1 MTKDAQHRSTAPP
14 HQQALLAR
22 ILQAVESADGALPF
36 DAFMELVLYAPG
48 LGYYTTG
55 SVKLGA
61 AGDFVTAPEIS
72 PLFARCLAAQVAEVF
87 DQLTLRQQNSEKLAP
102 RAADILEFGAGSGIL
117 AADLLEELAR
127 LKRLPDRYLILELS
141 PDLAARQRDILR
153 ERLPELVNRVHWI
166 SQLPEHFNGVM
177 LANEVLDAM
186 PVHRFRI
193 KENGDAEEL
202 FITEW
207 QAGGLQI
214 IAGPIRSPGLAEAIR
229 ILQAQGLANTHGYES
244 EINLRM
250 GPWMRALAESLSA
263 GMALLIDYG
272 YPRAEYYLPERDQG
286 TLLCHY
292 RHQAHADPL
301 AYLGL
306 QDITAHVD
314 FTALAQ
320 AGLDAGLQLAGYST
334 QANFLLGCGLDQRLA
349 EASQNP
355 DELLTLAAGAK
366 QLVLPSAMGERF
378 QVMAFTRSLTP
389 PGSGWCGFSSRDL
402 SARL

>member
-1 MTKDAQHRSTAPP
+1 MTQDAKHPSTASR
-14 HQQALLAR
+14 HQQALLQQ
-22 ILQAVESADGALPF
+22 ILQAIEAADDALPF

-48 LGYYTTG
+48 HGYYTAG
-55 SVKLGA
+55 AEKLGA

-87 DQLTLRQQNSEKLAP
+87 DHLP
-102 RAADILEFGAGSGIL
+102 PGPADILEFGAGSGIL
-117 AADLLEELAR
+117 AADLLEALAR
-127 LKRLPDRYLILELS
+127 LKHLPDRYLILELS
-141 PDLAARQRDILR
+141 PDLAARQRDILQA
-153 ERLPELVNRVHWI
+153 RLPELVNRVHWI
-166 SQLPEHFNGVM
+166 SRLPEHLNGVM

-193 KENGDAEEL
+193 KAQGDAEEL
-202 FITEW
+202 FITGR
-207 QAGGLQI
+207 QASQLQI
-214 IAGPIRSPGLAEAIR
+214 IRGPIRSPGLAEAIR
-229 ILQAQGLANTHGYES
+229 ILQAQGLASTPGYES

-250 GPWMRALAESLSA
+250 GPWMHALAESLTT

-272 YPRAEYYLPERDQG
+272 YPRAEYYLPERNRG
-286 TLLCHY
+286 TLMCHH

-301 AYLGL
+301 AHPGL

-320 AGLDAGLQLAGYST
+320 AGLDAGLQLAGFTT

-355 DELLTLAAGAK
+355 AELVALAAGAK

-378 QVMAFTRSLTP
+378 QAMAFTQSLTP
-389 PGSGWCGFSSRDL
+389 PESGWCGFSLRDL
-402 SARL
+402 STRL